1 MSNPMTIGEAAEAAG
16 VSPKMIRHYEQIGLM
31 PAATRTESGYRMY
44 SEREVSVLRFIR
56 QSRRLGFS
64 MEQIAGLLGLW
75 SNGER
80 TSREVKALAQ
90 EHLADLEQ
98 KMREMAEMKG
108 ALERLVASCHGS
120 DDPHCT
126 ILEDLA
132 AHSPSTPAPG
142 SVGAKPLHKPS
153 AREGKKA
160 PPRASAPGTSHLGL
174 MAWTH
179 QAHASHAPHA

>member
-1 MSNPMTIGEAAEAAG
+1 MNIGQAALAAG
-16 VSPKMIRHYEQIGLM
+16 VSAKMIRHYEQIGLL
-31 PAATRTESGYRMY
+31 PEAVRTDAGYRQY
-44 SEREVSVLRFIR
+44 GEREVLVLRFIR

-75 SNGER
+75 SKRER

-120 DDPHCT
+120 DDPHCA

-132 AHSPSTPAPG
+132 ADSPSTLAPG
-142 SVGAKPLHKPS
+142 SVGARPLHK
-153 AREGKKA
+153 AILREKKA
-160 PPRASAPGTSHLGL
+160 PKRAAAAETSHLGL

-179 QAHASHAPHA
+179 QAHASHAAGV